1 MQGIRGA
8 SPAGHYPRSGVAV
21 AKFLV
26 AEILPAEILPAEIL
40 LAEILPAEIF
50 FGLSKLL
57 CLLIQ
62 IKNVYSKEQYV
73 LERLNFDC
81 FYA

>member
-21 AKFLV
+21 AEFLV
-26 AEILPAEILPAEIL
+26 AEILPAEIL
-40 LAEILPAEIF
+40 LAEILSAEIF